1 MLLTPGLSLDQSEA
15 SITSID
21 QSEASFYSGASQRWR
36 EEWFDKEEE
45 NGDSWEAGE
54 STERSLKSETH
65 TKQLLKSCRGFH
77 LDILKQQFYPLDY
90 DIPPWKYE
98 L

>member
-1 MLLTPGLSLDQSEA
+1 MKLRWSAAGCCPVLLTPGFSLNQSEA
-15 SITSID
+15 SIRGPD

-54 STERSLKSETH
+54 STERSLKFETH
-65 TKQLLKSCRGFH
+65 TKQHLK
-77 LDILKQQFYPLDY
+77 
-90 DIPPWKYE
+90 
-98 L
+98 